1 MPRYWL
7 IGGGI
12 LVAVL
17 LAVGVILALAGGEQ
31 VLDEGTPE
39 RAVQDYLKAVSDQD
53 YAAVHASLSKDEFP
67 DCKVED
73 LVSQGFRSGK
83 TVRDQRITLEDTQI
97 VNGTAIVTVGVSR
110 LSSEG
115 PFGSTERS
123 HNQTYSLRQDDGAW
137 KFIKYPWP
145 YFNCGNKPPA
155 SGPAPPPDRT
165 PPPTPAPEPDGE
177 GS

>member
-7 IGGGI
+7 IGGGVV
-12 LVAVL
+12 VAVL
-17 LAVGVILALAGGEQ
+17 LAVGVVVALLGGEQ
-31 VLDEGTPE
+31 VLEEGTPE
-39 RAVQDYLKAVSDQD
+39 RAVQDYLRAVSDED

-97 VNGTAIVTVGVSR
+97 VNDTAIVTVGVTR
-110 LSSEG
+110 FSSEG

-123 HNQTYSLRQDDGAW
+123 HNQTYSLRQEEGGW
-137 KFIKYPWP
+137 KFVKYPWP
-145 YFNCGNKPPA
+145 YFNCGNKPPI
-155 SGPAPPPDRT
+155 SVPAPLPDPP
-165 PPPTPAPEPDGE
+165 PPPTPVPETPRDG
-177 GS
+177 S